1 MVEDILD
8 DARSRMKKSVEVLR
22 EELVTLRTGRA
33 SPALVEHLPVDY
45 YGTPTPLI
53 QIAGI
58 TAPEPRLLVIQPWD
72 LSALKNIERAI
83 LTSDLGLTP
92 TTDGRVIRLAIPYL
106 TEERRRELVKRVSQ
120 RVEAC
125 KVALRNIRRE
135 AVDDLEEAKKEK
147 LIGEDDLYRGKDELQ
162 ELTEEYYG
170 LADEVGRAK
179 EKEIMEVLSRIHI

>member
-1 MVEDILD
+1 MIEEFLN
-8 DARSRMKKSVEVLR
+8 DAETRMKKSVEALR

-33 SPALVEHLPVDY
+33 SPALVEHLMVNY
-45 YGTPTPLI
+45 YGVPTPLI

-72 LSALKNIERAI
+72 LSALKEIERAI

-106 TEERRRELVKRVSQ
+106 TEERRRELVKRVRQ

-125 KVALRNIRRE
+125 KVALRNIRRDTLE
-135 AVDDLEEAKKEK
+135 DLEEAKKEK
-147 LIGEDDLYRGKDELQ
+147 LISEDDLYRAKDDLQ
-162 ELTEEYYG
+162 ELTEKYYE
-170 LADEVGRAK
+170 AAEKVGEAK
-179 EKEIMEVLSRIHI
+179 EKEIMEV

>member
-1 MVEDILD
+1 MVEEILE
-8 DARSRMKKSVEVLR
+8 DARSRMKKSVDALR

-33 SPALVEHLPVDY
+33 SPALVEHLLVDY

-106 TEERRRELVKRVSQ
+106 TEERRRELVKRVKQ

-147 LIGEDDLYRGKDELQ
+147 LISEDDLFRAKDDLQ
-162 ELTEEYYG
+162 EMTEEFYR
-170 LADEVGRAK
+170 LADEVGAAK
-179 EKEIMEVLSRIHI
+179 EKEILEV

>member
-1 MVEDILD
+1 MIEEFLN
-8 DARSRMKKSVEVLR
+8 DAEARMKKSVETLR

-33 SPALVEHLPVDY
+33 SPALVEHLMVNY
-45 YGTPTPLI
+45 YGVPTPLI

-72 LSALKNIERAI
+72 ISALKEIERAI

-106 TEERRRELVKRVSQ
+106 TEERRRELVKRVRQ

-125 KVALRNIRRE
+125 KIALRNIRRDTIE
-135 AVDDLEEAKKEK
+135 DLEEAKKEK
-147 LIGEDDLYRGKDELQ
+147 LISEDDLFRAKDDLQ
-162 ELTEEYYG
+162 ELTEKYYE
-170 LADEVGRAK
+170 AAEKVGEAK
-179 EKEIMEVLSRIHI
+179 EKEIMEV